1 VGFLPFSITLFTQ
14 INLYP
19 MASFP
24 SDIEIAQNATMAHI
38 KEIAKKINISE
49 DDLEYYG
56 KYKAKLPL
64 YLQQENPKGK
74 LILVSALS
82 PTKYGEGKTT
92 MSIGLT
98 DGLNYIGKKAIAV
111 LREPSLGPVFG
122 LKGGAA
128 GGGYVQVLPM
138 EDINLHFT
146 GDFSAIEKANNLLS
160 AVIDNTLQNTN
171 SSLHLDP
178 KSIAWKRVMDMNDRS
193 LRHIIIGVG
202 AKANGTMR
210 EDGFNITPASEVMAI
225 LCLAKDLEDLKIR
238 LGNIFIGKT
247 LDGKAVFARDLKVVG
262 AMATLLKDAIKP
274 NLVQTIDGNPAI
286 LHGGPFASIA
296 QGTNTAIATKMGLSL
311 GDYVVTEA
319 GFGADLGAEKFLH
332 IKCEQTGLKPD
343 AVVLV
348 ATVRAIKHHAGLAA
362 VDFKTENTAAIE
374 KGFCNL
380 EKHIENM
387 QQFGLNPVVCI
398 NAFPD
403 DTQAEYAKIIELC
416 AAKGVVAVVSTA
428 FVRGGKGS
436 AEVAQQVVA
445 AIEAGTANYKPLYQ
459 PSDSIEYKIN
469 TVAKK
474 IYGANAVEFS
484 PKAKSQLK
492 MINDLGF
499 GHFSVCMAKTPASFS
514 DNEKLM
520 GRPTNF
526 EITVRE
532 FEIASGAGFVVPLL
546 GEVMRMPG
554 LPAVPNAERID
565 IDASGVITGLS

>member
-1 VGFLPFSITLFTQ
+1 MST
-14 INLYP
+14 
-19 MASFP
+19 FP
-24 SDIEIAQNATMAHI
+24 SDIEIAQNAMMSHI
-38 KEIAKKINISE
+38 KDIAKKINISE
-49 DDLEYYG
+49 DDLEFYG

-64 YLQQENPKGK
+64 HLQKENPKGK
-74 LILVSALS
+74 LILVSAMS

-160 AVIDNTLQNTN
+160 AVIDNNLQNTKY
-171 SSLHLDP
+171 SLNLDP

-193 LRHIIIGVG
+193 LRQIIIGVG

-225 LCLAKDLEDLKIR
+225 LCLAKDLEDLKFR
-238 LGNIFIGKT
+238 LGNIYVGKT
-247 LDGKAVFARDLKVVG
+247 LDGKAIFARDLNVVG

-332 IKCEQTGLKPD
+332 IKCEQSGLKPD

-348 ATVRAIKHHAGLAA
+348 ATIRAIKHHAGLAA
-362 VDFKTENTAAIE
+362 EDFKTENVSAIE

-403 DTQAEYAKIIELC
+403 DTQAEYDKLKSLC
-416 AAKGVVAVVSTA
+416 ATKGVTAIVSTA
-428 FVRGGKGS
+428 FAHGGKGS
-436 AEVAQQVVA
+436 AEVAQKVVEE
-445 AIEAGTANYKPLYQ
+445 IEKGTANYKPLYQ
-459 PSDSIEYKIN
+459 PSDSIEHKIN
-469 TVAKK
+469 VVAKT
-474 IYGANAVEFS
+474 IYGANSVEFS
-484 PKAKSQLK
+484 PKSKAQLK

-499 GHFSVCMAKTPASFS
+499 GHFSICMAKTPASFS
-514 DNEKLM
+514 DNEKLI
-520 GRPTNF
+520 GRPANF
-526 EITVRE
+526 DITVRE
-532 FEIASGAGFVVPLL
+532 FEISSGAGFVVPLL
-546 GEVMRMPG
+546 GDVMRMPG

-565 IDASGVITGLS
+565 IDNEGRITGLS

>member
-1 VGFLPFSITLFTQ
+1 
-14 INLYP
+14 

-64 YLQQENPKGK
+64 HLQQENPKGK

-160 AVIDNTLQNTN
+160 AVIDNNLQNAN
-171 SSLHLDP
+171 YSLNLDP

-193 LRHIIIGVG
+193 LRQIIVGVG

-225 LCLAKDLEDLKIR
+225 LCLAKDLEDLKFR
-238 LGNIFIGKT
+238 LGNIYIGKT
-247 LDGKAVFARDLKVVG
+247 LEGKAVFARDLKVVG

-332 IKCEQTGLKPD
+332 IKCEQSGLKPD

-348 ATVRAIKHHAGLAA
+348 ATIRAIKHHAGLTAE
-362 VDFKTENTAAIE
+362 DFKTENVSAIE

-403 DTQAEYAKIIELC
+403 DTQAEYDKLIELC
-416 AAKGVVAVVSTA
+416 AAKGVVAVVSKA
-428 FVRGGKGS
+428 FVQGGKGS

-445 AIEAGTANYKPLYQ
+445 AIEKGTANYKPLYQ
-459 PSDSIEYKIN
+459 PSDSIEHKIN
-469 TVAKK
+469 VVAKT
-474 IYGANAVEFS
+474 IYGAQSVAFS
-484 PKAKSQLK
+484 AKSKTQLK
-492 MINDLGF
+492 MINELGF

-514 DNEKLM
+514 DNEKLI
-520 GRPTNF
+520 GRPANF
-526 EITVRE
+526 DITVRE
-532 FEIASGAGFVVPLL
+532 FEIASGAGFIVPLL
-546 GEVMRMPG
+546 GDVMRMPG

-565 IDASGVITGLS
+565 IDNEGVITGLS

>member
-1 VGFLPFSITLFTQ
+1 MST
-14 INLYP
+14 
-19 MASFP
+19 FP
-24 SDIEIAQNATMAHI
+24 SDIEIAQNATMSHI
-38 KEIAKKINISE
+38 KDIAKKINISE
-49 DDLEYYG
+49 DDLEFYG

-64 YLQQENPKGK
+64 HLQQENPKGK
-74 LILVSALS
+74 LILVSAMS

-160 AVIDNTLQNTN
+160 AVIDNNLQNTKY
-171 SSLHLDP
+171 SLNLDP

-193 LRHIIIGVG
+193 LRQIIIGVG

-225 LCLAKDLEDLKIR
+225 LCLAKDLEDLKFR
-238 LGNIFIGKT
+238 LGNIFVGKT
-247 LDGKAVFARDLKVVG
+247 LDGKAIFARDLNVVG

-332 IKCEQTGLKPD
+332 IKCEQSGLKPD

-348 ATVRAIKHHAGLAA
+348 ATIRAIKHHAGLAA
-362 VDFKTENTAAIE
+362 EDFKTENVAAIE

-403 DTQAEYAKIIELC
+403 DTQAEYDKLKELC
-416 AAKGVVAVVSTA
+416 ATKGVSAIVSTA
-428 FVRGGKGS
+428 FAQGGKGS
-436 AEVAQQVVA
+436 AEVAQKV
-445 AIEAGTANYKPLYQ
+445 IEEIEKGTANYKPLYQ
-459 PSDSIEYKIN
+459 PSDSIEHKIN
-469 TVAKK
+469 VVAKN
-474 IYGANAVEFS
+474 IYGANSVEFS
-484 PKAKSQLK
+484 PKSKSQLK

-499 GHFSVCMAKTPASFS
+499 GHFSICMAKTPASFS
-514 DNEKLM
+514 DNEKLI
-520 GRPTNF
+520 GRPSNF
-526 EITVRE
+526 DITVRE
-532 FEIASGAGFVVPLL
+532 FEISSGAGFVVPLL
-546 GEVMRMPG
+546 GDVMRMPG

-565 IDASGVITGLS
+565 IDNEGRITGLS

>member
-1 VGFLPFSITLFTQ
+1 MST
-14 INLYP
+14 
-19 MASFP
+19 FP
-24 SDIEIAQNATMAHI
+24 SDIEIAQNATMSHI
-38 KEIAKKINISE
+38 KDIAKKINISE
-49 DDLEYYG
+49 DDLEFYG

-64 YLQQENPKGK
+64 HLQQENPKGK
-74 LILVSALS
+74 LILVSAMS

-160 AVIDNTLQNTN
+160 AVIDNNLQNTKY
-171 SSLHLDP
+171 SLNLDP

-193 LRHIIIGVG
+193 LRQIIIGVG

-225 LCLAKDLEDLKIR
+225 LCLAKDLEDLKFR
-238 LGNIFIGKT
+238 LGNIFVGKT
-247 LDGKAVFARDLKVVG
+247 LDGKAIFARDLNVVG

-332 IKCEQTGLKPD
+332 IKCEQSGLIPD

-348 ATVRAIKHHAGLAA
+348 ATIRAIKHHAGLAA
-362 VDFKTENTAAIE
+362 EDFKTENISAIE

-403 DTQAEYAKIIELC
+403 DTQAEYDKLKELC
-416 AAKGVVAVVSTA
+416 ATKGVTAIVSTA
-428 FVRGGKGS
+428 FAHGGKGS
-436 AEVAQQVVA
+436 AEVAQKVVEE
-445 AIEAGTANYKPLYQ
+445 IEKETANYKPLYQ
-459 PSDSIEYKIN
+459 PSDSIEHKIN
-469 TVAKK
+469 TVAKN

-484 PKAKSQLK
+484 PKSKAQLK

-499 GHFSVCMAKTPASFS
+499 GHFSICMAKTPASFS
-514 DNEKLM
+514 DNEKLI
-520 GRPTNF
+520 GRPANF
-526 EITVRE
+526 DITVRE
-532 FEIASGAGFVVPLL
+532 FEISSGAGFVVPLL
-546 GEVMRMPG
+546 GDVMRMPG

-565 IDASGVITGLS
+565 INNEGRITGLS

>member
-1 VGFLPFSITLFTQ
+1 MS
-14 INLYP
+14 N
-19 MASFP
+19 FP
-24 SDIEIAQNATMAHI
+24 SDIEIAQKAIMSPI
-38 KEIAKKINISE
+38 KEIAKKINIDE
-49 DDLEYYG
+49 DDLEFYG

-64 YLQQENPKGK
+64 HLQKENPKGK
-74 LILVSALS
+74 LILVSAMS

-160 AVIDNTLQNTN
+160 AVIDNNLQNIKY
-171 SSLHLDP
+171 SLNLDP

-193 LRHIIIGVG
+193 LRQIIIGVG
-202 AKANGTMR
+202 AKANGVMR

-225 LCLAKDLEDLKIR
+225 LCLAKDLQDLKFR
-238 LGNIFIGKT
+238 LGNIFVGKT
-247 LDGKAVFARDLKVVG
+247 LEGKAIFARDLKVVG

-332 IKCEQTGLKPD
+332 IKCEQSGLKPD

-348 ATVRAIKHHAGLAA
+348 ATVRAIKHHAGLSAD
-362 VDFKTENTAAIE
+362 DFNTENVAAIE

-380 EKHIENM
+380 EKHIENI
-387 QQFGLNPVVCI
+387 QKFGINPVVCI
-398 NAFPD
+398 NAFPN
-403 DTQAEYAKIIELC
+403 DTKAEYDKLIALC
-416 AAKGVVAVVSTA
+416 ATKSVTAIVSTA
-428 FVRGGKGS
+428 FVHGGKGS
-436 AEVAQQVVA
+436 AEVATKVLEE
-445 AIEAGTANYKPLYQ
+445 INKGNANYKPLYQ
-459 PSDSIEYKIN
+459 PKDSIEHKIN
-469 TVAKK
+469 TIAKE
-474 IYGANAVEFS
+474 IYGANSMLCSQKYSFTTDFNLIFV
-484 PKAKSQLK
+484 AKIKISK
-492 MINDLGF
+492 
-499 GHFSVCMAKTPASFS
+499 
-514 DNEKLM
+514 
-520 GRPTNF
+520 
-526 EITVRE
+526 
-532 FEIASGAGFVVPLL
+532 
-546 GEVMRMPG
+546 
-554 LPAVPNAERID
+554 
-565 IDASGVITGLS
+565 

>member
-1 VGFLPFSITLFTQ
+1 MST
-14 INLYP
+14 
-19 MASFP
+19 FP
-24 SDIEIAQNATMAHI
+24 SDIEIAQNAIMSHI
-38 KEIAKKINISE
+38 KDIAKKISISE
-49 DDLEYYG
+49 DDLEFYG

-64 YLQQENPKGK
+64 HLQQENPKGK
-74 LILVSALS
+74 LILVSAMS

-160 AVIDNTLQNTN
+160 AVIDNNLQNTKY
-171 SSLHLDP
+171 SLNLDP

-193 LRHIIIGVG
+193 LRQIIIGVG

-225 LCLAKDLEDLKIR
+225 LCLAKDLEDLKFR
-238 LGNIFIGKT
+238 LGNIFVGKT
-247 LDGKAVFARDLKVVG
+247 LDGKAIFARDLNVVG

-332 IKCEQTGLKPD
+332 IKCEQSGLKPD

-348 ATVRAIKHHAGLAA
+348 ATIRAIKHHAGLAA
-362 VDFKTENTAAIE
+362 EDFKTENVSAIE

-403 DTQAEYAKIIELC
+403 DTQAEYDKLKELC
-416 AAKGVVAVVSTA
+416 ATKGVTAIVSTA
-428 FVRGGKGS
+428 FAHGGKGS
-436 AEVAQQVVA
+436 AEVAQKVVEE
-445 AIEAGTANYKPLYQ
+445 IEKGTANYKPLYQ
-459 PSDSIEYKIN
+459 PSDSIEHKIN
-469 TVAKK
+469 VVAKN
-474 IYGANAVEFS
+474 IYGANSVEFS
-484 PKAKSQLK
+484 PKSKSQLK

-499 GHFSVCMAKTPASFS
+499 GHFSICMAKTPASFS
-514 DNEKLM
+514 DNEKLI
-520 GRPTNF
+520 GRPANF
-526 EITVRE
+526 DITVRE
-532 FEIASGAGFVVPLL
+532 FEISSGAGFVVPLL
-546 GEVMRMPG
+546 GDVMRMPG
-554 LPAVPNAERID
+554 LPVVPNAERID
-565 IDASGVITGLS
+565 IDNNGVITGLS

>member
-1 VGFLPFSITLFTQ
+1 
-14 INLYP
+14 
-19 MASFP
+19 MATFP
-24 SDIEIAQNATMAHI
+24 SDIEIAQNATMSHI

-49 DDLEYYG
+49 EDLEYYG

-74 LILVSALS
+74 LILVSAMS

-160 AVIDNTLQNTN
+160 AIIDNNLQNTKY
-171 SSLHLDP
+171 SLQLDP

-193 LRHIIIGVG
+193 LRQIIIGVG
-202 AKANGTMR
+202 AKANGVMR
-210 EDGFNITPASEVMAI
+210 EDNFNITPASEVMAI
-225 LCLAKDLEDLKIR
+225 LCLAKDLEDLKFR
-238 LGNIFIGKT
+238 LGNIYVGKT

-296 QGTNTAIATKMGLSL
+296 QGTNTAIATKMGMSL

-332 IKCEQTGLKPD
+332 IKCEQSGLKPD

-348 ATVRAIKHHAGLAA
+348 ATIRAIKHHAGLVAE
-362 VDFKTENTAAIE
+362 DFKTENVSAIE

-387 QQFGLNPVVCI
+387 QQFGLNPVICI

-403 DTQAEYAKIIELC
+403 DTQAEYNKLIELC
-416 AAKGVVAVVSTA
+416 AAKGVVAIVSRA
-428 FVRGGKGS
+428 FAEGGKGS
-436 AEVAQQVVA
+436 AEVAQKVIT
-445 AIEAGTANYKPLYQ
+445 AIEEGTANYKPLYQ
-459 PSDSIEYKIN
+459 PSDSIEYKIK
-469 TVAKK
+469 TVATK
-474 IYGANAVEFS
+474 IYGASAVEFT
-484 PKAKSQLK
+484 PKSRTQLK

-514 DNEKLM
+514 DNEKLI
-520 GRPTNF
+520 GRPTHF
-526 EITVRE
+526 HITVRE
-532 FEIASGAGFVVPLL
+532 FEIASGAGFIVPLL

-565 IDASGVITGLS
+565 IDNEGKITGLS

>member
-1 VGFLPFSITLFTQ
+1 
-14 INLYP
+14 

-64 YLQQENPKGK
+64 HLQQENPKGK

-160 AVIDNTLQNTN
+160 AVIDNNLQNAN
-171 SSLHLDP
+171 YSLNLDP

-193 LRHIIIGVG
+193 LRQIIVGVG

-225 LCLAKDLEDLKIR
+225 LCLAKDLEDLKFR
-238 LGNIFIGKT
+238 LGNIYIGKT
-247 LDGKAVFARDLKVVG
+247 LEGKAVFARDLKVVG

-332 IKCEQTGLKPD
+332 IKCEQSGLKPD

-348 ATVRAIKHHAGLAA
+348 ATIRAIKHHAGLTAE
-362 VDFKTENTAAIE
+362 DFKTESVSAIE

-403 DTQAEYAKIIELC
+403 DTQAEYDKLIELC
-416 AAKGVVAVVSTA
+416 AAKGVVAVVSRA
-428 FVRGGKGS
+428 FVQGGKGS

-445 AIEAGTANYKPLYQ
+445 AIEKGTANYKPLYQ
-459 PSDSIEYKIN
+459 PSDSIEHKIN
-469 TVAKK
+469 VVAKT
-474 IYGANAVEFS
+474 IYGAQSVAFS
-484 PKAKSQLK
+484 AKSKTQLK
-492 MINDLGF
+492 MINELGF

-514 DNEKLM
+514 ENEKLI
-520 GRPTNF
+520 GRPANF
-526 EITVRE
+526 DITVRE
-532 FEIASGAGFVVPLL
+532 FEIASGAGFIVPML
-546 GEVMRMPG
+546 GDVMRMPG

-565 IDASGVITGLS
+565 IDNEGVITGLS